1 MLYAV
6 GRVIK
11 HHCSNIER
19 VHALAFPCR
28 DEAQRI
34 YVRDDGVR
42 VGYCLRHVS
51 AGIAES
57 ARYGWRPEWDVEAA
71 A

>member
-1 MLYAV
+1 MAEGLMV
-6 GRVIK
+6 
-11 HHCSNIER
+11 
-19 VHALAFPCR
+19 
-28 DEAQRI
+28 
-34 YVRDDGVR
+34 
-42 VGYCLRHVS
+42 